1 MNVPFSRPLLLAAVA
16 ALLALPSCKGQDDT
30 ADTGDTDSEIPP
42 LYFVYG
48 VHLHVSDPSLP
59 YTDPSLG
66 RLDSLAAANILD
78 VVQEIRNSVDA
89 VGLKVTWEVTQSSAK
104 GLCEVGGDSH
114 VLGDLV
120 ADGHEVGIHAHRP
133 DQVAPTFVEL
143 QVSCGITANTNSGY
157 VAMLGSMAA
166 PTDQALGLLLKD
178 QIALGM
184 TVGTANF
191 SPQEGEGSVLQYA
204 CGDDIGLDDPPWEQ
218 THNLLFPYKPDHLSG
233 DICSHSDDAEV
244 VIVDHTP
251 PEWMLDGGGAPPDV
265 LGPTEFAVLQ
275 QWFDAAIAHQESE
288 RPERLAAWGFVT
300 HVIEYAVGSDAEHG
314 TDPAG
319 IVALDA
325 FLAHVDEQAQQGRV
339 EYATA
344 SEIAAL
350 AWPE

>member
-1 MNVPFSRPLLLAAVA
+1 MNVPYSRPLLLAAFSV
-16 ALLALPSCKGQDDT
+16 LFALPSCKGRDDT
-30 ADTGDTDSEIPP
+30 AETGDTGSEVPP

-48 VHLHVSDPSLP
+48 VHLHVSDPFLP
-59 YTDPSLG
+59 YTDPSMG
-66 RLDSLAAANILD
+66 RLDGAVAANMLD
-78 VVQEIRNSVDA
+78 VVQEIRNSADA

-104 GLCEVGGDSH
+104 GLCELGGAGH
-114 VLGDLV
+114 VLGALV
-120 ADGHEVGIHAHRP
+120 ADGHEVGVHGHRL
-133 DQVAPTFVEL
+133 DHVAPTFAEL

-166 PTDQALGLLLKD
+166 PTDVALDLLLKD
-178 QIALGM
+178 QLALGM

-191 SPQEGEGSVLQYA
+191 SPHEGNPLQNV

-233 DICSHSDDAEV
+233 DLCAHSDDALV
-244 VIVDHTP
+244 VIVDHTNP
-251 PEWMLDGGGAPPDV
+251 DWMLVDGGAPPDV
-265 LGPTEFAVLQ
+265 LGPTEFGVLQ
-275 QWFDAAIAHQESE
+275 EWFDAAIAYQESA

-300 HVIEYAVGSDAEHG
+300 HITEYAVGGDGEHG

-319 IVALDA
+319 IAALDA

-339 EYATA
+339 AYATA